1 LAEDAPD
8 NQRLLMYVLRRAGA
22 DVTLAE
28 NGAIAC
34 ERTLAARRDG
44 KPFDVVVMDMQMPI
58 VDGYQAVMRLR
69 EAGYR
74 QPIIALTS
82 HSMGS
87 DRQKCLEAGCDDFA
101 TKPIDRA
108 KLISLIGDYC
118 QQTSRD
124 PAEPAATD

>member
-8 NQRLLMYVLRRAGA
+8 NQRLIMYVLRRAGA

-28 NGAIAC
+28 NGAVAC
-34 ERTLAARRDG
+34 ELTLAVHREG
-44 KPFDVVVMDMQMPI
+44 KPFDVVLMDMQMPI

-69 EAGYR
+69 QAGYYK
-74 QPIIALTS
+74 PIIALTA

-87 DRQKCLEAGCDDFA
+87 DRQVCLDAGCDDFA

-108 KLISLIGDYC
+108 KLISLIGNYC
-118 QQTSRD
+118 QRHPGL
-124 PAEPAATD
+124 PAEPALPD